1 MNVQPIQ
8 IWPWAIG
15 AAPAYA
21 FARHAESFLIGGLGR
36 GGNAHGIDEY
46 LVIEGFSRFIAS
58 VERWLA
64 AMAAPMPAPHSKT
77 PSDEEAKHA

>member
-1 MNVQPIQ
+1 LQ

-21 FARHAESFLIGGLGR
+21 FARHADSFLIGGLGR

-46 LVIEGFSRFIAS
+46 FALAGLSRFIAS
-58 VERWLA
+58 IELWLA
-64 AMAAPMPAPHSKT
+64 AMGECESAPRIHQRRTSATEHETSHE
-77 PSDEEAKHA
+77 S